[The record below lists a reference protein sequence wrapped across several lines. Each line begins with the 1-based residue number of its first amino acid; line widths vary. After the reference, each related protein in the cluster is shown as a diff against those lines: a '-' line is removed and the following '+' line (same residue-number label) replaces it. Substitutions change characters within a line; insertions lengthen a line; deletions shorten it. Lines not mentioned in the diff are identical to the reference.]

1 MLRLSILLLGLK
13 LLDTLVA
20 VPLISFKSLVFLMF
34 LRVSVYWVL
43 DRLGLS
49 LELRQMLVECELKVL
64 VPHQIQLK
72 VIFSLILAVERGVVV

>member
-1 MLRLSILLLGLK
+1 
-13 LLDTLVA
+13 
-20 VPLISFKSLVFLMF
+20 MF
-34 LRVSVYWVL
+34 LRVSVCWVL
-43 DRLGLS
+43 DRLRLS

>member
-34 LRVSVYWVL
+34 LRVSVCWVL

>member
-1 MLRLSILLLGLK
+1 
-13 LLDTLVA
+13 
-20 VPLISFKSLVFLMF
+20 MF

-72 VIFSLILAVERGVVV
+72 VTFSLILAVERGVIV